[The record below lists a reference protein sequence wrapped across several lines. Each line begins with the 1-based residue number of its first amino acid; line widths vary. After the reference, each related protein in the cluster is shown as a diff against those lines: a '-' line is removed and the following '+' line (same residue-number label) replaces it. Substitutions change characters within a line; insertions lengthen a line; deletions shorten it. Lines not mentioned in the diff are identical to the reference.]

1 MTSSRPVIILTSL
14 SAKISLYNQVLK
26 SARLFDGR
34 SLLIGIDCDENCQ
47 AAPNVES
54 FSHSRPINEME
65 DDSMIEYFVSLG
77 TTHLIPTRDQELPFW
92 SSKKTLLHEKGVRV
106 MISTERAIRLCQ
118 NKLLFS
124 QSFEKLPVPA
134 IPAARSLSSLSGNN
148 FVVKEELG
156 SGSHSIG
163 INLSDKDALTHA
175 ENLVQPIFQPMVYGP
190 EFSAETW
197 IDSSGSCHGMLL
209 RWRTKIVDGEAHE
222 SETFRNAEW
231 ESLMQTSLESIPG
244 LYGHVLAQVIVDP
257 DMGPRMIEINP
268 RLGGASPL
276 ALAAG
281 LNSIE
286 WFLLETAGR
295 QAEIPNKPILNK
307 KLRLRKIDGVANI
320 F

>member
-118 NKLLFS
+118 NVPV
-124 QSFEKLPVPA
+124 QS
-134 IPAARSLSSLSGNN
+134 GY
-148 FVVKEELG
+148 
-156 SGSHSIG
+156 
-163 INLSDKDALTHA
+163 AL
-175 ENLVQPIFQPMVYGP
+175 Q
-190 EFSAETW
+190 
-197 IDSSGSCHGMLL
+197 
-209 RWRTKIVDGEAHE
+209 
-222 SETFRNAEW
+222 
-231 ESLMQTSLESIPG
+231 
-244 LYGHVLAQVIVDP
+244 
-257 DMGPRMIEINP
+257 
-268 RLGGASPL
+268 
-276 ALAAG
+276 
-281 LNSIE
+281 
-286 WFLLETAGR
+286 
-295 QAEIPNKPILNK
+295 
-307 KLRLRKIDGVANI
+307 
-320 F
+320 